1 MKARDD
7 SNNFQSVIIFMLIW
21 IIMNSITNFFWKL
34 ELTDNKTLIMI
45 LLAILANSTFRKY
58 KFYHTQ
64 KNLIAFLLSSTA
76 FIAILFVIVRR
87 VM

>member
-1 MKARDD
+1 MKTRDN

-21 IIMNSITNFFWKL
+21 LIMNSITNFFWKL
-34 ELTDNKTLIMI
+34 ELTDNKTLLMI
-45 LLAILANSTFRKY
+45 LLAILENSTFQKY

-76 FIAILFVIVRR
+76 LIAILLVIGTR